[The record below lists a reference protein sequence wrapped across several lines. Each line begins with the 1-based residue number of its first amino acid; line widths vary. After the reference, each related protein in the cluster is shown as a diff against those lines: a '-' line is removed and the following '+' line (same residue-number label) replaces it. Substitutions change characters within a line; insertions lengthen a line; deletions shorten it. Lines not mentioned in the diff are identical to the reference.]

1 MANIKRRQR
10 GSATDML
17 NAFQF
22 RLAELSHNDVEQ
34 STVAAASDID
44 LAYISQ
50 VEQAVLDR
58 VESEADDIVF
68 QEADDALYCT
78 VSYSRH
84 ITNFEIPYDDLK
96 FDNVD
101 LDADYI
107 ANSIIESIEEA
118 LGHRDNE

>member
-1 MANIKRRQR
+1 MAMISKRSR
-10 GSATDML
+10 GSVDDML
-17 NAFQF
+17 AAMKNA
-22 RLAELSHNDVEQ
+22 LGNGVVEQ

-68 QEADDALYCT
+68 QEAHDALYCT
-78 VSYSRH
+78 VKYIEY
-84 ITNFEIPYDDLK
+84 ITIFEIPYDDL
-96 FDNVD
+96 FMNDVD

>member
-1 MANIKRRQR
+1 MAVISKRSR
-10 GSATDML
+10 GSVNDML
-17 NAFQF
+17 AAMKNA
-22 RLAELSHNDVEQ
+22 LGNGVVEQ

-50 VEQAVLDR
+50 VEQSVLDR

-68 QEADDALYCT
+68 QESHDALYCT
-78 VSYSRH
+78 VTYNEH
-84 ITNFEIPYDDLK
+84 ITNFEIPYDDLSMN
-96 FDNVD
+96 DVH

>member
-1 MANIKRRQR
+1 MAMISKRSR
-10 GSATDML
+10 GSVNDML
-17 NAFQF
+17 AAMKDALRDQT
-22 RLAELSHNDVEQ
+22 VEQ
-34 STVAAASDID
+34 STIAAASDID
-44 LAYISQ
+44 LEYISE

-107 ANSIIESIEEA
+107 ANSIIESIDET

>member
-1 MANIKRRQR
+1 MAVISKRSR
-10 GSATDML
+10 GSVNDML
-17 NAFQF
+17 AAMKNA
-22 RLAELSHNDVEQ
+22 LGNGVVEQ

-44 LAYISQ
+44 LVYISQ

-68 QEADDALYCT
+68 QEADAALYCT
-78 VSYSRH
+78 VTYMDH
-84 ITNFEIPYDDLK
+84 ITNFEIPYDDLSMN
-96 FDNVD
+96 DVD

>member
-1 MANIKRRQR
+1 MAVISKRSR
-10 GSATDML
+10 GSVNDML
-17 NAFQF
+17 GAMKNA
-22 RLAELSHNDVEQ
+22 LGDEVVEQ

-50 VEQAVLDR
+50 VEQSVLDR
-58 VESEADDIVF
+58 VEGEADDIVF

-78 VSYSRH
+78 VTYNEH
-84 ITNFEIPYDDLK
+84 ITNFEIPYDDLSMN
-96 FDNVD
+96 DVD